1 MPLKIHG
8 IPLHQ
13 FPSGKIQHLSL
24 FTDKNKKKMVPLTS
38 DKVLEY

>member
-13 FPSGKIQHLSL
+13 LPSREIQHLSL
-24 FTDKNKKKMVPLTS
+24 FTDKNEKMVPLTL
-38 DKVLEY
+38 DTVLEY